1 MMAEISFIWRG
12 YGLSLKREEKK
23 YMNNKHWIKNLFG
36 AIAIPLLVAILLQGL
51 CIIKGRTMIANMT
64 SFDNFVVYIAIV
76 MITTIALSINLN
88 SGRFDFSLGSMAT
101 LSSVLGAKITYSV
114 LDGGNYSALMM
125 FVLTLLIGMLLG
137 LISGILYV
145 VLHLPPIITSLGV
158 TLIYEGIL
166 FTITEGRYVM
176 KEVQNKSMT
185 AFTGNWIYAAIIIVA
200 VLLISIAIFDY
211 TKFGYDYNALKN
223 GQKVA
228 VNTGIKEIPNA
239 IGCYVICGGLMGIVG
254 FLNAARNTTING
266 GQLNFGS
273 ISIMFTAFLPM
284 FIGSYISRFTN
295 EKIGFFLAALC
306 MSMLNSTFA
315 VFSNEVNASMQA
327 IINAVLLVVFLIYLS
342 NEQLPVKIL
351 QEKERHNREDISMI
365 NLTKKPFFL
374 AREDIEW
381 VENTKNS
388 MTVEEKIGQLFVPIG
403 YSGDSDYLDN
413 VMLSHHIGGI
423 MYRCGESKEMQ
434 QTHRYLQ
441 EHSRIPLLIGAN
453 LEDGGCGIATD
464 GTQYGKQMQVAAT
477 ADTKDA
483 YRLGK
488 VSCSEGAAV
497 GCNWAFAPVV
507 DIDRNW
513 RNPITNVRTY
523 GDDPDRVLECGL
535 NYMKAAKEENVL
547 VAIKHFPGDGCDEVD
562 QHILTSVNSLSCE
575 EWDAT
580 YGKIYG
586 GLIEAGA
593 QTVMVGH
600 IAQPAYQKLYNPDF
614 PDKLVPATL
623 SPELLKG
630 LLRKK
635 LGFNG
640 LIVTDSTCM
649 VGFSCAMKREKAVP
663 YAIEAGCDMFLFN
676 KDLDEDY
683 NYMLEGYKQGILSEQ
698 RLDEAI
704 TRILAT
710 KAALGLHKKA
720 KNEIVPNEATLNI
733 LKNEEHVK
741 WAKNSADKAV
751 TLVKDTAGILPLS
764 PRKTKKVLLEIMGDF
779 PSNERVL
786 ESFRTKLSDE
796 GFEVTVYEHENF
808 ETARFDVETFKKSYD
823 LVIYIGNVE
832 NASNK
837 VTNRLSWYTFWGNGN
852 NVPWFVA
859 ERPVVFISLANPY
872 HLVDVPMIK
881 TYINGYSNSEYVIE
895 SVMDKLMGRSSFT
908 GKSPVNPFC
917 GKEYLKW

>member
-1 MMAEISFIWRG
+1 
-12 YGLSLKREEKK
+12 
-23 YMNNKHWIKNLFG
+23 
-36 AIAIPLLVAILLQGL
+36 
-51 CIIKGRTMIANMT
+51 
-64 SFDNFVVYIAIV
+64 
-76 MITTIALSINLN
+76 
-88 SGRFDFSLGSMAT
+88 
-101 LSSVLGAKITYSV
+101 
-114 LDGGNYSALMM
+114 
-125 FVLTLLIGMLLG
+125 
-137 LISGILYV
+137 
-145 VLHLPPIITSLGV
+145 
-158 TLIYEGIL
+158 
-166 FTITEGRYVM
+166 
-176 KEVQNKSMT
+176 
-185 AFTGNWIYAAIIIVA
+185 
-200 VLLISIAIFDY
+200 
-211 TKFGYDYNALKN
+211 
-223 GQKVA
+223 
-228 VNTGIKEIPNA
+228 
-239 IGCYVICGGLMGIVG
+239 
-254 FLNAARNTTING
+254 
-266 GQLNFGS
+266 
-273 ISIMFTAFLPM
+273 
-284 FIGSYISRFTN
+284 
-295 EKIGFFLAALC
+295 
-306 MSMLNSTFA
+306 
-315 VFSNEVNASMQA
+315 
-327 IINAVLLVVFLIYLS
+327 
-342 NEQLPVKIL
+342 
-351 QEKERHNREDISMI
+351 MI

-374 AREDIEW
+374 AQEDIEW

-663 YAIEAGCDMFLFN
+663 FLDSVIEQFN
-676 KDLDEDY
+676 VIQGYVDSGDFAQANMALSVDFQNLVKEEGEPAETALTKS
-683 NYMLEGYKQGILSEQ
+683 LEQGISDLSEQ
-698 RLDEAI
+698 YNKSVQTNLLMTKILFSFFIVVATVVIFIMRKTVSRPAHEASSQLSEIIENINNNEGDLTERIDIRTNDEI
-704 TRILAT
+704 GQLSKGINDFMGQLQSVICKISKQSEMMQKT
-710 KAALGLHKKA
+710 LGLMNTEVNSSNDNVNYIASMMEQITASMEEITASVEGLSSNTQDVLASVESVGEQTKEGVAIAADIKALAIGVKEATENKKTEISDIIA
-720 KNEIVPNEATLNI
+720 EKQNVLSSSIEESRQIGNIDNLTNDILDIASQTNLLALNASIEAARAGEVGKGFAVVAEEIRQLAENSKNTASDIQNISVGVVRAVNQLMYNAQDLMNFVRDRIMDDYAGFEGATDMYYEKAEHMDAVMAVFDKNVVNLQTVMSRINDGIGNISAVVEENAQGVSRATENVSELAASIANIKEHAVENVESSKQLMNEINHFQKI
-733 LKNEEHVK
+733 
-741 WAKNSADKAV
+741 
-751 TLVKDTAGILPLS
+751 
-764 PRKTKKVLLEIMGDF
+764 
-779 PSNERVL
+779 
-786 ESFRTKLSDE
+786 
-796 GFEVTVYEHENF
+796 
-808 ETARFDVETFKKSYD
+808 
-823 LVIYIGNVE
+823 
-832 NASNK
+832 
-837 VTNRLSWYTFWGNGN
+837 
-852 NVPWFVA
+852 
-859 ERPVVFISLANPY
+859 
-872 HLVDVPMIK
+872 
-881 TYINGYSNSEYVIE
+881 
-895 SVMDKLMGRSSFT
+895 
-908 GKSPVNPFC
+908 
-917 GKEYLKW
+917 

>member
-342 NEQLPVKIL
+342 NEQLLVKFL